1 MATREEKAI
10 ATATHALA
18 LEPIIRKFAAAG
30 ITGLAS
36 ISRALNDNG
45 HPAIQGGKWTPTQ
58 VDLLVQRLCIVLK
71 SPALL
76 TKTAST
82 ARRTA
87 AARAL
92 ADDRARIIAEI
103 REGGVTSFADTA
115 RQMNARGITTRE
127 GNVWDGLQV
136 RRTMLR
142 LGIR

>member
-10 ATATHALA
+10 ATAAHALA
-18 LEPIIRKFAAAG
+18 LEPVIRKLAAAG

-36 ISRALNDNG
+36 ISRALNNGG

-58 VDLLVQRLCIVLK
+58 ADLLLQRLGIALK
-71 SPALL
+71 SPALS
-76 TKTAST
+76 TKAAST

-92 ADDRARIIAEI
+92 ADARARIIAEI
-103 REGGVTSFADTA
+103 REGGVTSFADIA
-115 RQMNARGITTRE
+115 RQMNARGVTTRE